1 MILKPLGTGCTTIQ
15 LRSVVEATRASR
27 VSYKFTHD
35 LISCDKL
42 DDWEERALRQ
52 NT

>member
-1 MILKPLGTGCTTIQ
+1 MLKPLGTECTTIK
-15 LRSVVEATRASR
+15 LRSVEEATRASR

-35 LISCDKL
+35 LISYDKL

>member
-1 MILKPLGTGCTTIQ
+1 MILKPLSTGCTTIQ
-15 LRSVVEATRASR
+15 LRSVKEATRASR
-27 VSYKFTHD
+27 VSYKVTHD